1 MVDISLCMW
10 LGAEINDWLLW
21 PDIDKLLLA
30 VVEQYGCPA
39 RWVEKVLV
47 VGALEATPSM
57 IYSLSSKRAPTL

>member
-21 PDIDKLLLA
+21 PDIDKLLLS

-39 RWVEKVLV
+39 RW
-47 VGALEATPSM
+47 G
-57 IYSLSSKRAPTL
+57 SKKFL